1 MACEGSLSCRGG
13 LVAGLDCVFGKS
25 GEDFNG
31 MNWERCFI
39 SSNGPRE
46 LTLKLSSA
54 LAASIL
60 LGDFSA
66 CKIPGIVNP
75 SLSDVLGYF
84 WRIVSTIAD
93 IVDSS
98 RESFSLVMSER
109 MYFQELSCFFYQL
122 HQLGG
127 YAVAPLH
134 LWAYPRLTATAVV
147 VHRSSCGPLQSQEA
161 PFELEAVVQRRTP
174 ILARQG
180 LLRQTHELLV
190 T

>member
-1 MACEGSLSCRGG
+1 MACEGSLNCPGEF
-13 LVAGLDCVFGKS
+13 VTELDCVIGNF
-25 GEDFNG
+25 GEDFDG
-31 MNWERCFI
+31 TNWERCFM

-84 WRIVSTIAD
+84 WRIVSAIAD

-98 RESFSLVMSER
+98 RELFSLVTSR
-109 MYFQELSCFFYQL
+109 GMYFQD
-122 HQLGG
+122 
-127 YAVAPLH
+127 
-134 LWAYPRLTATAVV
+134 
-147 VHRSSCGPLQSQEA
+147 
-161 PFELEAVVQRRTP
+161 
-174 ILARQG
+174 
-180 LLRQTHELLV
+180 
-190 T
+190 